1 MMISLLK
8 KSKFIL
14 LLAAVASPNI
24 AFALTCKEAATKS
37 AVIREPLGTSLAVAA
52 DAPDGTIIWESPPH
66 EVEVSCSDEAGVG
79 VETVYFYMNPAY
91 VSVGNGIRVGIRY
104 NGVPVSENSGKV
116 STGYTSYEGCTY
128 LSCSGSSEKGKFTLK
143 FTVFIEKYGPTP
155 SSGQATSRSEY
166 RVFQLDG
173 AGGLNGVPNS
183 NLNYIVTGIN
193 GIRFVPCSPK
203 LTITPS
209 VINFPRALSSA
220 AIQGNVASTAN
231 FTLGLARSCD
241 TPYTVNARFASTS
254 GGGSII
260 NNLLIP
266 ANNSSVGISLFRVET
281 AEKIP
286 FNTWFKLAELT
297 GGASST
303 SEFRAD
309 VIWRDSPK
317 IGPFEAAV
325 VVDLFYK

>member
-1 MMISLLK
+1 MSLLK

-14 LLAAVASPNI
+14 LLAAAASPTT
-24 AFALTCKEAATKS
+24 AFALSCKEDITES
-37 AVIREPLGTSLAVAA
+37 AVIRESLGTALAVAA

-66 EVEVSCSDEAGVG
+66 TIKVKCADDRELGS
-79 VETVYFYMNPAY
+79 ETVYFYMNPLNTTI
-91 VSVGNGIRVGIRY
+91 GNGIRAGIRY
-104 NGVPVSENSGKV
+104 YGLAITANSGKV
-116 STGYTSYEGCTY
+116 STGYSSHEGCDWAN
-128 LSCSGSSEKGKFTLK
+128 CIGWNKARFTLT

-155 SSGQATSRSEY
+155 PSGQATSLPEY

-173 AGGLNGVPNS
+173 ANGLNTIPDS

-193 GIRFVPCSPK
+193 KIRFVPCSPK

-209 VINFPRALSSA
+209 IINFPGALSST
-220 AIQGNVASTAN
+220 AIQGDVASTAN

-260 NNLLIP
+260 NNLLVP
-266 ANNSSVGISLFRVET
+266 ANNSSIGISLSRVET

-286 FNTWFKLAELT
+286 FNTWFKLADLT
-297 GGASST
+297 GASST

-309 VIWRDSPK
+309 VIWRESPK

>member
-1 MMISLLK
+1 MSLLK
-8 KSKFIL
+8 NSKFIF
-14 LLAAVASPNI
+14 LLAAVASPTT
-24 AFALTCKEAATKS
+24 AFALSCKEDITESTA
-37 AVIREPLGTSLAVAA
+37 IRESLGTALAVAA

-66 EVEVSCSDEAGVG
+66 TIKVRCADDREVGS
-79 VETVYFYMNPAY
+79 ETVYFHMNPLNTTI
-91 VSVGNGIRVGIRY
+91 GNGIRAGIRY
-104 NGVPVSENSGKV
+104 LGEAITANSGKV
-116 STGYTSYEGCTY
+116 STRHSSHEGCDWANCT
-128 LSCSGSSEKGKFTLK
+128 GWNKARFTLT

-155 SSGQATSRSEY
+155 PSGQATSMSEY

-173 AGGLNGVPNS
+173 ANGLNPVTGS

-193 GIRFVPCSPK
+193 NIRFVPCSPK

-209 VINFPRALSSA
+209 TINFPRALSST
-220 AIQGNVASTAN
+220 AIQGDVASTAN

-260 NNLLIP
+260 NNLLVP

-286 FNTWFKLAELT
+286 FNTWFKLADLT

-309 VIWRDSPK
+309 VIWREPPK